1 MGSIVSSIFGGG
13 GGGGGSSQQQ
23 PSSGNSFAT
32 TVLREAPGIEE
43 RKIELMDLARG
54 VAQKPVT
61 IPTMQVSPFSALEQ
75 QGLTAAGTTGVGAP
89 TVTSG
94 LGQLLAA
101 QTPNISQFF
110 NPYQS
115 YVIDEINRQ
124 AAQARNQLSA
134 QAIRSGA
141 FGGGREGVAIGEL
154 ERARLDQVGA
164 AQQQGFGTAL
174 QAAQQQQRTL
184 GDIGSSMANIGQ
196 LQQGMAQSD
205 INQMIQGGGLQRQLA
220 QATLDAARQSQLQQA
235 YEPYQRA
242 EFLSNIY
249 AAGPKSQSSVTASTQ
264 PQTSPL
270 AQAVGTGLAAFTGFQ
285 NYQQGQQQRTI

>member
-1 MGSIVSSIFGGG
+1 MGSIVSSIF

-23 PSSGNSFAT
+23 PSSGNSFGT
-32 TVLREAPGIEE
+32 TVIREAPGIEE

-61 IPTMQVSPFSALEQ
+61 IPAMQVSPFSALEQ
-75 QGLTAAGTTGVGAP
+75 QGLTAAGTTGVGAQ

-134 QAIRSGA
+134 QAIGSGA

-154 ERARLDQVGA
+154 ERARLGQVGA

-249 AAGPKSQSSVTASTQ
+249 AAGPKSQSTVTASTQ

>member
-13 GGGGGSSQQQ
+13 GGGSSQPA
-23 PSSGNSFAT
+23 PSSGSSFGT
-32 TVLREAPGIEE
+32 TVIREAPGIEE
-43 RKIELMDLARG
+43 RKIELMDLARAA
-54 VAQKPVT
+54 AQKPVT
-61 IPTMQVSPFSALEQ
+61 IPAMQVSPFSALEQ

-101 QTPNISQFF
+101 QTQNISQFF

-134 QAIRSGA
+134 QAIGSGA

-154 ERARLDQVGA
+154 ERARLGQVGA

-249 AAGPKSQSSVTASTQ
+249 AAGPKSQSTVTASTQ

>member
-13 GGGGGSSQQQ
+13 GGSSQQAA
-23 PSSGNSFAT
+23 PSSGNSFGT
-32 TVLREAPGIEE
+32 TVIREAPGIEE

-61 IPTMQVSPFSALEQ
+61 IPAMQVSPFSALEQ

-134 QAIRSGA
+134 QAIGSGA

-154 ERARLDQVGA
+154 ERARLGTVGA

>member
-13 GGGGGSSQQQ
+13 GGSSAPAAPSGGNQFTQS
-23 PSSGNSFAT
+23 
-32 TVLREAPGIEE
+32 VIREAPGIEE
-43 RKIELMDLARG
+43 RKIELMDLARQ
-54 VAQKPVT
+54 VAQQPVS
-61 IPTMQVSPFSALEQ
+61 IPAMQVSPLSALEQ
-75 QGLTAAGTTGVGAP
+75 QGITAAGTSGVGAP

-101 QTPNISQFF
+101 QTPNISQFY

-134 QAIRSGA
+134 QAVGAGA

-154 ERARLDQVGA
+154 ERARLGQVGL

-174 QAAQQQQRTL
+174 QAAQQQQQTL
-184 GDIGSSMANIGQ
+184 GNIGSAMANIGQ
-196 LQQGMAQSD
+196 LQQQMSQND
-205 INQMIQGGGLQRQLA
+205 INQLLAAGGLQRQLA
-220 QATLDAARQSQLQQA
+220 QATLDATRQTQLQQA

-249 AAGPKSQSSVTASTQ
+249 AAGPKSQSGITASTQ
-264 PQTSPL
+264 PTTSPL
-270 AQAVGTGLAAFTGFQ
+270 AQSIGTGIGAFTAFSGLNQ
-285 NYQQGQQQRTI
+285 NKQQQGV

>member
-13 GGGGGSSQQQ
+13 GGSSQQQ
-23 PSSGNSFAT
+23 PSSGSSFGT
-32 TVLREAPGIEE
+32 TVIREAPGIEE

-61 IPTMQVSPFSALEQ
+61 IPAMQVSPFSALEQ

-134 QAIRSGA
+134 QAIGSGA

-154 ERARLDQVGA
+154 ERARLGQVGI

-249 AAGPKSQSSVTASTQ
+249 AAGPKSQSTVTASTQ

>member
-13 GGGGGSSQQQ
+13 GGGSAPAPA
-23 PSSGNSFAT
+23 PSSGNSFGT
-32 TVLREAPGIEE
+32 TVIREAPGIEE

-61 IPTMQVSPFSALEQ
+61 IPAMQVSPFSALEQ

-134 QAIRSGA
+134 QAIGSGA

-154 ERARLDQVGA
+154 ERARLGQVGA

>member
-13 GGGGGSSQQQ
+13 GGSSQQQ
-23 PSSGNSFAT
+23 PSSGSSFGT
-32 TVLREAPGIEE
+32 TVIREAPGIEE

-61 IPTMQVSPFSALEQ
+61 IPAMQVSPFSALEQ

-134 QAIRSGA
+134 QAIGSGA

-154 ERARLDQVGA
+154 ERARLGQVGA

>member
-13 GGGGGSSQQQ
+13 GGSSQQAA
-23 PSSGNSFAT
+23 PSSGNSFGT
-32 TVLREAPGIEE
+32 TVIREAPGIEE

-61 IPTMQVSPFSALEQ
+61 IPAMQVSPFSALEQ

-154 ERARLDQVGA
+154 ERARLGQVGA

-249 AAGPKSQSSVTASTQ
+249 AAGPKSQSSLTASTQ

>member
-13 GGGGGSSQQQ
+13 GGSSQQAA
-23 PSSGNSFAT
+23 PSSGNSFGT
-32 TVLREAPGIEE
+32 TVIREAPGIEE

-61 IPTMQVSPFSALEQ
+61 IPAMQVSPFSALEQ

-154 ERARLDQVGA
+154 ERARLGQVGA

>member
-1 MGSIVSSIFGGG
+1 MGSIVSGIFGGGSSG
-13 GGGGGSSQQQ
+13 GGGGGSSV
-23 PSSGNSFAT
+23 PAT
-32 TVLREAPGIEE
+32 TTQYIREAPGIEE

-54 VAQKPVT
+54 VAQQPVT
-61 IPTMQVSPFSALEQ
+61 IPSMQVSPLSTLEQ
-75 QGLTAAGTTGVGAP
+75 QGITAAGTAGVGAP
-89 TVTSG
+89 TVTAG

-101 QTPNISQFF
+101 QTPNISQFY

-124 AAQARNQLSA
+124 AAQSRNQLAA
-134 QAIRSGA
+134 QAVGSGA

-154 ERARLDQVGA
+154 ERARLGQVGL

-174 QAAQQQQRTL
+174 QAAQQQQQTL
-184 GDIGSSMANIGQ
+184 GNIGSAMANIGQ

-205 INQMIQGGGLQRQLA
+205 INQMIQAGGLQRQLA

-249 AAGPKSQSSVTASTQ
+249 AAGPKSQSTLTAATQ

-270 AQAVGTGLAAFTGFQ
+270 AQAVGTGLGAFTAFQ
-285 NYQQGQQQRTI
+285 NYQQGQQQRTV

>member
-13 GGGGGSSQQQ
+13 GGGSAQPA
-23 PSSGNSFAT
+23 PSSGSSFGT
-32 TVLREAPGIEE
+32 TVIREAPGIEE
-43 RKIELMDLARG
+43 RKIELMDLARAA
-54 VAQKPVT
+54 AQQPVT
-61 IPTMQVSPFSALEQ
+61 IPAMQVSPLSTLEQ
-75 QGLTAAGTTGVGAP
+75 QGITAAGTTGVGAP

-101 QTPNISQFF
+101 QTPNISQFY

-134 QAIRSGA
+134 QAVGSGA

-154 ERARLDQVGA
+154 ERARLGQVGL

-249 AAGPKSQSSVTASTQ
+249 AAGPKSQSTVTASTQ

>member
-13 GGGGGSSQQQ
+13 GGSSAPAAPSGGNQFTQS
-23 PSSGNSFAT
+23 
-32 TVLREAPGIEE
+32 VIREAPGIEE
-43 RKIELMDLARG
+43 RKIELMDLARQ
-54 VAQKPVT
+54 VAQQPVS
-61 IPTMQVSPFSALEQ
+61 IPAMQVSPLSALEQ
-75 QGLTAAGTTGVGAP
+75 QGITAAGTSGIGAP

-101 QTPNISQFF
+101 QTPNISQFY

-124 AAQARNQLSA
+124 AAQSRNQLSA
-134 QAIRSGA
+134 QAIGAGA

-154 ERARLDQVGA
+154 ERARLGQVGL

-174 QAAQQQQRTL
+174 QAAQQQQQTL
-184 GDIGSSMANIGQ
+184 GNIGSAMANIGQ
-196 LQQGMAQSD
+196 LQQQMSQND
-205 INQMIQGGGLQRQLA
+205 INQLLAAGGLQRQLA
-220 QATLDAARQSQLQQA
+220 QATLDATRQTQLQQA

-249 AAGPKSQSSVTASTQ
+249 AAGPKSQSGITASTQ
-264 PQTSPL
+264 PTTSPL
-270 AQAVGTGLAAFTGFQ
+270 AQSIGTGIGAFTAFSGLNQ
-285 NYQQGQQQRTI
+285 NKQQQGV

>member
-13 GGGGGSSQQQ
+13 GGSSQQAA
-23 PSSGNSFAT
+23 PSSGNSFGT
-32 TVLREAPGIEE
+32 TVIREAPGIEE

-54 VAQKPVT
+54 VAQQPVT
-61 IPTMQVSPFSALEQ
+61 IPAMQVSPFSALEQ

-141 FGGGREGVAIGEL
+141 FGGEREGVAIAEL
-154 ERARLDQVGA
+154 QRTRLDQVGA

-249 AAGPKSQSSVTASTQ
+249 AAGPKSQSTVTASTQ

>member
-13 GGGGGSSQQQ
+13 GGGSAQPA
-23 PSSGNSFAT
+23 PSSGSSFGT
-32 TVLREAPGIEE
+32 TVIREAPGIEE
-43 RKIELMDLARG
+43 RKIELMDLARAA
-54 VAQKPVT
+54 AQQPVT
-61 IPTMQVSPFSALEQ
+61 IPAMQVSPFSALEQ
-75 QGLTAAGTTGVGAP
+75 QGITAAGTTGVGAP

-101 QTPNISQFF
+101 QTPNISQFY

-134 QAIRSGA
+134 QAVGSGA

-154 ERARLDQVGA
+154 ERARLGQVGL

-249 AAGPKSQSSVTASTQ
+249 AAGPKSQSTVTASTQ

>member
-13 GGGGGSSQQQ
+13 GGSSAPAPAPSGGNQFTQS
-23 PSSGNSFAT
+23 
-32 TVLREAPGIEE
+32 VIREAPGIEE
-43 RKIELMDLARG
+43 RKIELMDLARQ
-54 VAQKPVT
+54 VAQQPVS
-61 IPTMQVSPFSALEQ
+61 IPAMQVSPLSALEQ
-75 QGLTAAGTTGVGAP
+75 QGITAAGTSGVGAP

-101 QTPNISQFF
+101 QTPNISQFY

-134 QAIRSGA
+134 QAVGAGA

-154 ERARLDQVGA
+154 ERARLGQVGL

-174 QAAQQQQRTL
+174 QAAQQQQQTL
-184 GDIGSSMANIGQ
+184 GNIGSAMANIGQ
-196 LQQGMAQSD
+196 LQQQMSQND
-205 INQMIQGGGLQRQLA
+205 INQLLAAGGLQRQLA
-220 QATLDAARQSQLQQA
+220 QATLDATRQTQLQQA

-249 AAGPKSQSSVTASTQ
+249 AAGPKSQSGITASTQ
-264 PQTSPL
+264 PTTSPL
-270 AQAVGTGLAAFTGFQ
+270 AQSIGTGIGAFTAFSGLNQ
-285 NYQQGQQQRTI
+285 NKQQQGV

>member
-13 GGGGGSSQQQ
+13 GGSSQQAA
-23 PSSGNSFAT
+23 PSSGNSFGT
-32 TVLREAPGIEE
+32 TVIREAPGIEE

-61 IPTMQVSPFSALEQ
+61 IPAMQVSPFSALEQ

-134 QAIRSGA
+134 QAIGSGA

-154 ERARLDQVGA
+154 ERARLGTVGA

-220 QATLDAARQSQLQQA
+220 QSTLDAARQSQLQQA

>member
-13 GGGGGSSQQQ
+13 GGSSQQQ
-23 PSSGNSFAT
+23 PSSGSSFGT
-32 TVLREAPGIEE
+32 TVIREAPGIEE

-61 IPTMQVSPFSALEQ
+61 IPAMQVSPFSALEQ

-134 QAIRSGA
+134 QAIGSGA

-154 ERARLDQVGA
+154 ERARLGTVGA